1 MAGVNYYIYLAC
13 APSIPRNTG
22 RSLLI
27 PKFLIAGV
35 YDEAEKGTEKRK
47 AESFGELLGSFGVVT
62 QEGQNLFRGDGC
74 PLPVTE
80 LGGEPCQKVFVVPER
95 VFFSSSS
102 CGNPESTSQPE
113 TLSSQTSFSQRVIRC

>member
-1 MAGVNYYIYLAC
+1 VIRRGSEL
-13 APSIPRNTG
+13 
-22 RSLLI
+22 
-27 PKFLIAGV
+27 LIAGV

-47 AESFGELLGSFGVVT
+47 AESFGGLLGPFGVVT
-62 QEGQNLFRGDGC
+62 QEGQDLFRGDGF

-102 CGNPESTSQPE
+102 CGNPENTSRPG
-113 TLSSQTSFSQRVIRC
+113 TLSWQTSFFQRVIRG